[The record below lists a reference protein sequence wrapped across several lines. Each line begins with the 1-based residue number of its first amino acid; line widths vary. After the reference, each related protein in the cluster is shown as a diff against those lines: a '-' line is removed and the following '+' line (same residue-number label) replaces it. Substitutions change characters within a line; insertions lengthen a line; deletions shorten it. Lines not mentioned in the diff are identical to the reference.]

1 MRQVSFTLLL
11 LIISIVIRTSTR
23 GTFNDFMGSGAWP
36 FIVGGLLCQVDSG
49 NERDLLLLI
58 RF

>member
-1 MRQVSFTLLL
+1 MRENLPDPDIMGIYYKQ
-11 LIISIVIRTSTR
+11 STI
-23 GTFNDFMGSGAWP
+23 DFMGSGAWP

-58 RF
+58 RFC